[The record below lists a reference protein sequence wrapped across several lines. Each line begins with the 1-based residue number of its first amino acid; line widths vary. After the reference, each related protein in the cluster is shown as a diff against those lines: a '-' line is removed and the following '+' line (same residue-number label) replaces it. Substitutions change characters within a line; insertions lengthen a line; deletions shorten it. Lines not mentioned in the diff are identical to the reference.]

1 MCRRAFTLLELLVV
15 MAIIAV
21 LVGVLAFSLRGVRA
35 AAIRTESLS
44 ALRQMVM
51 GYTSYTLDHG
61 GQLLPGYIDET
72 LFADGEVFGK
82 LRVYLPSGLELTFP
96 VDKQSYVWRLAPY
109 LDDAWEIFFKDMYD
123 IGEMSKFEEAYKKT
137 GLTASASGF
146 ISERASF
153 GLNSI
158 FVGGDSRHGG
168 SAIANRHPWNTA
180 GLEPLAAV
188 RLSEV
193 INPAK
198 LIVFGPAA
206 NVDTGNADAVYF
218 EPAVGFCELRAPYLD
233 LSNPADPDDAWDMQ
247 QWRIVAN
254 GAIDQTP
261 SGEYAEGAGLPIA
274 RAAGDFLH
282 SGKQPVPVAH
292 LDGSTASDTLVDL
305 SADMRRWYAFDVAL
319 RPVTPDP
326 P

>member
-1 MCRRAFTLLELLVV
+1 MSRRAFTLVELLVV
-15 MAIIAV
+15 IAIIAV
-21 LVGVLAFSLRGVRA
+21 LIGILAFSLRGVRA
-35 AAIRTESLS
+35 AAIRTRSLS
-44 ALRQMVM
+44 AVRQIVM
-51 GYTSYTLDHG
+51 GYSSYTLDHSG
-61 GQLLPGYIDET
+61 RLLPGYIDET
-72 LFADGEVFGK
+72 LFQGNELFKD
-82 LRVYLPSGLELTFP
+82 LRVFLPSGVELDDE
-96 VDKQSYVWRLAPY
+96 DKQSYVWRLAPY
-109 LDDAWEIFFKDMYD
+109 LDDAWEAFVEDMND
-123 IGEMSKFEEAYKKT
+123 IGAMTEFEAEYFKMLDPAKT
-137 GLTASASGF
+137 STPGF
-146 ISERASF
+146 ISERPSF

-168 SAIANRHPWNTA
+168 SAIAERHPWNTA

-193 INPAK
+193 LNPAK

-206 NVDTGNADAVYF
+206 NVDTLNADAVYF
-218 EPAVGFCELRAPYLD
+218 EPAVGFCELRAPYLKE
-233 LSNPADPDDAWDMQ
+233 DPDDPWDMQ

-292 LDGSTASDTLVDL
+292 LDGSTASDTLVNL